1 MVYGK
6 ARNFRSKN
14 FGTLFVIISA
24 KIAITEQIKKER

>member
-6 ARNFRSKN
+6 PKLSLQKN
-14 FGTLFVIISA
+14 FGTLFAIISA